1 MRLSPTQQSSAKDAG
16 KLQQKI
22 IEELAERYYVPVSVD
37 KLSTAGVNGM
47 LGSLKDPYTVYL
59 TPKEVQDFAEKEKGS
74 YSGIGASLQKT
85 KDGLVISTVFA
96 GSPAKAAGLVPG
108 DIIQAVDG
116 QSTKDAAIE
125 TSISRI
131 KGAEGSTVTLTIQ
144 PKDRKQPPKDVKL
157 ARKTIVIPET
167 TKRIIDDKGTKV
179 GYIQLYEFGGL
190 AGVDVRQDVEALKKR
205 GAQWFILDLRYNGGG
220 LLTQA
225 VDVTN
230 VFQTGLVTSTSG
242 LHSPKEEL
250 TANGPVATSR
260 PMVVLVNGFSASAS
274 EIVTGA
280 LKDHKRATII
290 GTTTFGKGLVQTI
303 VDLGNGA
310 ALKLTTAVY
319 LTPNGT
325 NINKKG
331 ITPDI
336 VAPDKPRRSQT
347 TRCRRRCGTSPAA
360 RSSSM
365 SPSRHPGGPGD
376 SARHAGGRRPQGGG
390 RRGQVPDQAQEDR
403 GRPLPYRVARWGKFW
418 SLEPLFADV
427 RSYLVA
433 KGGVQPRA
441 DDLVLAVPSH
451 GDRRRIVEVLGG
463 ADDLTAVLRALLHAR
478 GVRQGFSGAVLDEAA
493 AVKARAARPD
503 HGRRD
508 LTALPT
514 FTIDPDTA
522 RDFDDAISVAREGLG
537 YRAHVHIADVS
548 YFVDDDGEIEREA
561 RRRTS
566 SLYLPAASPSPCS
579 QRRSAA
585 TCAAL
590 FRGSRASASP
600 SSSRSTS
607 RAGAPARSTTARSSA
622 ATTGSRTA
630 LPTR

>member
-1 MRLSPTQQSSAKDAG
+1 
-16 KLQQKI
+16 
-22 IEELAERYYVPVSVD
+22 
-37 KLSTAGVNGM
+37 M
-47 LGSLKDPYTVYL
+47 LKSLKDPYTVYL

-116 QSTKDAAIE
+116 QSTKS
-125 TSISRI
+125 TSIDTSITRI
-131 KGAEGSTVTLTIQ
+131 KGTEGSTVTLTIQ
-144 PKDRKQPPKDVKL
+144 PKDKKQPPKDVKVV
-157 ARKTIVIPET
+157 RKTIVIPET
-167 TKRIIDDKGTKV
+167 NKRIINDKGTKV

-190 AGVDVRQDVEALKKR
+190 AGADVRKDVEELKNQ

-250 TANGPVATSR
+250 TANGPVATNR

-336 VAPDKPRRSQT
+336 VAPDKPKT
-347 TRCRRRCGTSPAA
+347 K
-360 RSSSM
+360 
-365 SPSRHPGGPGD
+365 
-376 SARHAGGRRPQGGG
+376 
-390 RRGQVPDQAQEDR
+390 PDDTLQ
-403 GRPLPYRVARWGKFW
+403 
-418 SLEPLFADV
+418 
-427 RSYLVA
+427 
-433 KGGVQPRA
+433 
-441 DDLVLAVPSH
+441 
-451 GDRRRIVEVLGG
+451 
-463 ADDLTAVLRALLHAR
+463 
-478 GVRQGFSGAVLDEAA
+478 
-493 AVKARAARPD
+493 
-503 HGRRD
+503 
-508 LTALPT
+508 TALQY
-514 FTIDPDTA
+514 I
-522 RDFDDAISVAREGLG
+522 
-537 YRAHVHIADVS
+537 
-548 YFVDDDGEIEREA
+548 A
-561 RRRTS
+561 RR
-566 SLYLPAASPSPCS
+566 AK
-579 QRRSAA
+579 
-585 TCAAL
+585 
-590 FRGSRASASP
+590 
-600 SSSRSTS
+600 
-607 RAGAPARSTTARSSA
+607 
-622 ATTGSRTA
+622 
-630 LPTR
+630 